1 MNGLR
6 QMALLSCL
14 ALSACVGS
22 AEKTPDATT
31 WAWEVIRSGVPNFEG
46 KNNDDLTVVD
56 VRFRNGLL
64 TDQTLVVSQSAFIAR
79 ELDGS
84 PVEVVGL
91 LFNPRGSGGTTS
103 MTNKSDP
110 ETTEMLFHVR
120 GTSRLSFFKTYG
132 PVEVIVGGQRSYVQS
147 LILARPPE
155 QTAVRLRFGALPEL
169 EVRLPDDRPAQ

>member
-6 QMALLSCL
+6 RMAFLSCL

-22 AEKTPDATT
+22 AEKTPDEPT
-31 WAWEVIRSGVPNFEG
+31 WAWEVVRSGAPNFEG
-46 KNNDDLTVVD
+46 KNNDDLIVID
-56 VRFRNGLL
+56 VKFRNELL

-91 LFNPRGSGGTTS
+91 LFNPRGSGGSKGMTS
-103 MTNKSDP
+103 KGDP
-110 ETTEMLFHVR
+110 ETTEVLFHV
-120 GTSRLSFFKTYG
+120 GGMSRLPFLKTYG
-132 PVEVIVGGQRSYVQS
+132 PVEVMVGGQRSYVQS

-169 EVRLPDDRPAQ
+169 EIGLPDGRPAQ